1 MSQIGHRIFRPGLAV
16 VALVA
21 AGAVVVSIFTLGSA
35 NQPGAPPRPTAS
47 FAPPPIPPKSTN
59 PGAYPTLATRAIR
72 MLETNFYNGTG
83 EWHMCVPKQPCNTK
97 NRDWGAD
104 ALTNILAFRWKLT
117 RDRTV
122 LPLVQRLI
130 QTSHSYAPN
139 QPGSSDTAM
148 WDAVADVREY
158 QVTGSKLALHKAEAA
173 FTWLTSPQQAGFAT
187 GACPSVD
194 YQWTDRQRGDLKTLE
209 TGSNYVKAAILLY
222 EATDRRAYLTDAQR
236 EYAISRKYFLSTSVP
251 LYTTYIVDNGVTCHR
266 LPGRYFAS
274 VNGNMIW
281 SGAELARLT
290 GRRAYRIQ
298 AIATARAV
306 ATHLNDSAGVF
317 ADLQADN
324 DIVEPLIEAMYKLA
338 ATDHQRFARRW
349 LLTAASAAGADMT
362 PAGAFGRFFDGP
374 PPTGMVTAWQ
384 TSGGV
389 ALMQAAAALDFTG
402 APAHPGFWR
411 HATLVRQARTLTG
424 PKLTITFT
432 GQAIALIGT
441 IGAHCCSLG
450 HARVLVDGVRTFNQ
464 TGIWQD
470 RSSPSVKQPGQVLF
484 AWRWRTAGRHTITIL
499 PAQYNQI
506 EGGTFFAM
514 TGYLVVR

>member
-1 MSQIGHRIFRPGLAV
+1 VSQIGYRIFRPGAAV

-21 AGAVVVSIFTLGSA
+21 VAASVVSIFTLGSA
-35 NQPGAPPRPTAS
+35 DQPSGPPRPSAS
-47 FAPPPIPPKSTN
+47 FGPPPIPPKSTR
-59 PGAYPTLATRAIR
+59 PGAYPTLASRAIQ
-72 MLETNFYNGTG
+72 MIENDFYNGAG
-83 EWHMCVPKQPCNTK
+83 EWHMCVPRQPCNTK

-104 ALTNILAFRWKLT
+104 VLTNILAFRWKLT
-117 RDRTV
+117 RDRSV

-173 FTWLTSPQQAGFAT
+173 FSWLTSRQQAGFAA

-194 YQWTDRQRGDLKTLE
+194 YQWTNRNRGDLKTLE
-209 TGSNYVKAAILLY
+209 TGSNYIKAAILLY

-236 EYAISRKYFLSTSVP
+236 EYAISRKYFLTKSVP

-266 LPGRYFAS
+266 LPGGYFAS

-281 SGAELARLT
+281 SGAALAGLT
-290 GRRAYRIQ
+290 GRRSYLTQ
-298 AIATARAV
+298 AVATARAI

-338 ATDHQRFARRW
+338 TTDHQRFARRW
-349 LLTAASAAGADMT
+349 LLRAASAAGADMT

-374 PPTGMVTAWQ
+374 PPSGMVTAWQ
-384 TSGGV
+384 TSGGT

-402 APAHPGFWR
+402 APAHPDFWR
-411 HATLVRQARTLTG
+411 QAIFIRQSRKLTG
-424 PKLTITFT
+424 PRLTITFT
-432 GQAIALIGT
+432 GRAIALIGA

-450 HARVLVDGVRTFNQ
+450 HARVLVDGVRTFDQ
-464 TGIWQD
+464 TGIWQN
-470 RSSPSVKQPGQVLF
+470 RTSPSVRQPGQVLF
-484 AWRWRTAGRHTITIL
+484 AWRWRTAGSHTITIL
-499 PAQYNQI
+499 PAQYNPV
-506 EGGTFFAM
+506 EGGSFFMM